1 MRPAHLALILVLGCS
16 QTPAAPIRKPDCV
29 TGAMAA
35 CLCEGD
41 RPGWQTCG
49 ADRRLG
55 ACVCGDGGAPA
66 TPLPMCLDPF
76 ALCNGRCANL
86 LVDQENC
93 GRCGAACPAGQ
104 ICFNASCAQ
113 LADAGGGGAV
123 DVATDVPGVDVIA
136 DDAPTLP
143 DAPPPGD
150 VVEADTLEG
159 DAAEG
164 DAAEGDAAEGDAAT
178 PDDRPVEADV
188 PLSDAAIGM
197 DL

>member
-1 MRPAHLALILVLGCS
+1 MRPAHLALILALGCS

-55 ACVCGDGGAPA
+55 ACVCGDGGAPS

-86 LVDQENC
+86 LVDQEHC
-93 GRCGAACPAGQ
+93 GRCGAACGAGQ
-104 ICFNASCAQ
+104 ICFNASCAL
-113 LADAGGGGAV
+113 LADAGGGGAM
-123 DVATDVPGVDVIA
+123 DAATDAPAVDVIA

-143 DAPPPGD
+143 DVTPADGGD
-150 VVEADTLEG
+150 DGGTG
-159 DAAEG
+159 DAPEG
-164 DAAEGDAAEGDAAT
+164 LDAGDGT
-178 PDDRPVEADV
+178 VPDDRAQESDATGADV
-188 PLSDAAIGM
+188 ETGD
-197 DL
+197 

>member
-41 RPGWQTCG
+41 RQGWQTCG

-55 ACVCGDGGAPA
+55 ACVCGDGGATA

-86 LVDQENC
+86 LVDQEHC
-93 GRCGAACPAGQ
+93 GRCGTACPAGQ

-123 DVATDVPGVDVIA
+123 DVATDVPKADVIA
-136 DDAPTLP
+136 DDAPTFP
-143 DAPPPGD
+143 DVAPADGADD
-150 VVEADTLEG
+150 VVSG
-159 DAAEG
+159 DAGEG
-164 DAAEGDAAEGDAAT
+164 LDASDGAV
-178 PDDRPVEADV
+178 PDDRPMGDDAPVF
-188 PLSDAAIGM
+188 DAAMGM
-197 DL
+197 DP

>member
-1 MRPAHLALILVLGCS
+1 MRPAHLALLLALGCS
-16 QTPAAPIRKPDCV
+16 QPPAAPIRKPDCV

-41 RPGWQTCG
+41 RQGWQTCG

-86 LVDQENC
+86 LVDQEHC

-104 ICFNASCAQ
+104 ICFNASCAL
-113 LADAGGGGAV
+113 LADAGGGGALDAAP
-123 DVATDVPGVDVIA
+123 DVATDVAKADVIA

-143 DAPPPGD
+143 DVPPADAVDDAAASDAPAGLDARDVAAPEDRPGD
-150 VVEADTLEG
+150 PD
-159 DAAEG
+159 
-164 DAAEGDAAEGDAAT
+164 AT
-178 PDDRPVEADV
+178 PP
-188 PLSDAAIGM
+188 DAEIGV
-197 DL
+197 DP

>member
-1 MRPAHLALILVLGCS
+1 MRPAHLALILALGCS
-16 QTPAAPIRKPDCV
+16 QPPAAPIRKPDCV

-41 RPGWQTCG
+41 RQGWQTCG

-93 GRCGAACPAGQ
+93 GRCGTACPGGQ
-104 ICFNASCAQ
+104 ICFNASCAR
-113 LADAGGGGAV
+113 LADAGGGV
-123 DVATDVPGVDVIA
+123 DDVATDTPKADVVA
-136 DDAPTLP
+136 DDAPTVPDVPRP
-143 DAPPPGD
+143 DAGD
-150 VVEADTLEG
+150 DATTG
-159 DAAEG
+159 DAPEG
-164 DAAEGDAAEGDAAT
+164 FDASDAAT
-178 PDDRPVEADV
+178 PDDRPAESDGPGADV
-188 PLSDAAIGM
+188 PSGM
-197 DL
+197 DP

>member
-1 MRPAHLALILVLGCS
+1 MRPAHLALILALGCS

-41 RPGWQTCG
+41 RQGWQTCG

-55 ACVCGDGGAPA
+55 VCVCGDGGAPS

-86 LVDQENC
+86 LVDQEHC
-93 GRCGAACPAGQ
+93 GRCGTACGAGQ
-104 ICFNASCAQ
+104 ICFNASCAN
-113 LADAGGGGAV
+113 LADAGGSGAE
-123 DVATDVPGVDVIA
+123 DAATDVPKVDVIA

-143 DAPPPGD
+143 DVPPPDAGDD
-150 VVEADTLEG
+150 VVVEDAGEG
-159 DAAEG
+159 LDAS
-164 DAAEGDAAEGDAAT
+164 DATA
-178 PDDRPVEADV
+178 PDDRPGEADALDPDV
-188 PLSDAAIGM
+188 ETGM
-197 DL
+197 DP